1 MRRERE
7 KADKKKKKRP
17 RLRTLQITAELI
29 FSQGRRGREREK
41 ERERERGPLQ
51 LGDAGNRS
59 KSGQI
64 NDLAERVQTDLN
76 HNSWCRG
83 GRTSV
88 LCSVLTAV
96 QQEPRDGA
104 LGCTYTGRQKKKIK
118 GI

>member
-1 MRRERE
+1 MSKLDTSEERAREGRQKKPNRFSAKAEERE
-7 KADKKKKKRP
+7 K
-17 RLRTLQITAELI
+17 
-29 FSQGRRGREREK
+29 
-41 ERERERGPLQ
+41 ERGPLQ

-64 NDLAERVQTDLN
+64 NDLAATVQTDLN

-88 LCSVLTAV
+88 FCSVLTAV

-104 LGCTYTGRQKKKIK
+104 LGCT
-118 GI
+118 